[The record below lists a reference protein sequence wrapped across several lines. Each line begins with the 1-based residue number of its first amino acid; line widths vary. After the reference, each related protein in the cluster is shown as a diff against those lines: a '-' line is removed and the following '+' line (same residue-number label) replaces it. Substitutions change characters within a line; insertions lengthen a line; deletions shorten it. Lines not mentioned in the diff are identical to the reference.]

1 MFKFMKHFGESKR
14 ANAKVQRV
22 EATDQKP
29 DKNFL
34 LFYPV
39 ITEIRE
45 IEKIIMSANTIALQ
59 VTEQDED
66 SIRVSL
72 EGKIV
77 EGNPRPYIETEVH
90 EGVLVIHASSL
101 EGSDY
106 QEKAELER
114 IRIEV
119 PKRLM
124 GKVVQGK
131 MR

>member
-1 MFKFMKHFGESKR
+1 MFKFMKHFGKSKR

-45 IEKIIMSANTIALQ
+45 IEKIIMSENTIALQ

-77 EGNPRPYIETEVH
+77 EGNPRPYIETEAH
-90 EGVLVIHASSL
+90 EGVLMIHASCF
-101 EGSDY
+101 EGSDC

-131 MR
+131 M

>member
-1 MFKFMKHFGESKR
+1 MFKLRKHFGKSKR

-45 IEKIIMSANTIALQ
+45 IEKIIMSENTIALQ

-77 EGNPRPYIETEVH
+77 EGNPRPYIETEVY

-131 MR
+131 M